1 MQITIN
7 NVVPTTNFLCINTD
21 FFPLVTKTKSYTPIT
36 GCVLE
41 HILTTTNFTNREKL
55 FYLLADS
62 LSLINKNQGGT
73 RSCALPSEDW
83 ADRLGCSRS
92 LVFKMQQSLVKKGYF
107 IINKDFDTIGR
118 NKRNLITP
126 TLPSSVFNHLNEKF
140 PSRVGAEENAPYN
153 PLVECKRSYL
163 DRTKLFIKLNYRL
176 LLAITTNLQLNS
188 QKKTIWLG
196 FYTRCYKNYMLQAKD
211 GSSFGKY
218 SYNNDTS
225 FSFISSYQ
233 ELADLYSCSTKH
245 LSKSLRSLEQLGFVK
260 LEHLY
265 TRKNYSDNDDD
276 DNSSEGSEGT
286 SNNDYQ
292 IQERQDQSLWR
303 ITLSLP
309 QECILE
315 LEKVKNRSSF
325 TANDVVSLATENN
338 LGLKPNQDYLALGG
352 IKFNLTLKQASSLKS
367 VIILDDNNNDAGGV
381 SCDYTNAASSSLP
394 SSDLSPCD
402 KYINSVIE
410 ELDSSRMLEES
421 ETSEYVDFPKSSCG
435 ISNPLET
442 FDNKEGRGDG
452 IKCDPSFAKSTL
464 LLNKDLILKIKEFKS
479 NLGAAPK
486 VLFNDFLKKF
496 KIDDSAGDGNGG
508 KESNQKQKIKPE
520 FNICSELIRN
530 KLKELP
536 KDKAD
541 KARKFAYCLVSKK
554 LATGYAEGLSKH
566 ELAKQLI
573 HHAATWKPTKLG
585 SVSREKEI
593 DTALSVAWKAVVGGT
608 WQPPLEFAK
617 AEVLNYEYL
626 HYRKKYQESG
636 VLSHEI
642 KSLESAVN
650 SVLGGW
656 CNLER
661 KIIEESKVSCKNNEL
676 VSIVNTQKLIE
687 NKNDQLESEAKSY
700 NYQQNS
706 SLLDDQGQ
714 KINITDYCISDDY
727 LETENHGHYQK
738 INLSHIPDQQKYLK
752 VTPSDIKG
760 DDSIKLETTAGREYF
775 VKLKELE
782 MNDDGEL
789 VMTLKPAKA
798 NIFLN
803 YLKTGI
809 SLLESNRAITE
820 EGGEGEAQSFDL
832 AEAQSRLLKTSK
844 LLENQGYTE
853 AKEDECFED
862 L

>member
-1 MQITIN
+1 MQLNTNYIQN
-7 NVVPTTNFLCINTD
+7 NTTNFLCINTD

-41 HILTTTNFTNREKL
+41 HILTTTNLTNCEKL
-55 FYLLADS
+55 SYLLADS
-62 LSLINKNQGGT
+62 LSLINKNQGKH

-107 IINKDFDTIGR
+107 IINKDFDIIGR

-126 TLPSSVFNHLNEKF
+126 TLPASVFNHLNEKF
-140 PSRVGAEENAPYN
+140 PSRVGTEENTPYN

-218 SYNNDTS
+218 SYNNDAS

-276 DNSSEGSEGT
+276 NNNSGKGSDGT
-286 SNNDYQ
+286 SNNGCE

-325 TANDVVSLATENN
+325 KVNDVELLATENN
-338 LGLKPNQDYLALGG
+338 LGLKPDQDYLALGG
-352 IKFNLTLKQASSLKS
+352 IKFNLTLEQASSLKS
-367 VIILDDNNNDAGGV
+367 AIILDDNNVGGV

-402 KYINSVIE
+402 EYINSVIE
-410 ELDSSRMLEES
+410 ELDSSITLEES
-421 ETSEYVDFPKSSCG
+421 ETSQCTSEHMNSPENSCG

-442 FDNKEGRGDG
+442 FDNKEERGDG

-464 LLNKDLILKIKEFKS
+464 LLNKDLIIKIKEFKS

-496 KIDDSAGDGNGG
+496 KIDDSAGDGNVG
-508 KESNQKQKIKPE
+508 KESNKKQKTKPE

-554 LATGYAEGLSKH
+554 LATGYAEGLNKH

-573 HHAATWKPTKLG
+573 HHAATWKPTKLW
-585 SVSREKEI
+585 SISREKEI
-593 DTALSVAWKAVVGGT
+593 DTALAVAWKAVVGGT

-636 VLSHEI
+636 VMSYEVRT
-642 KSLESAVN
+642 LEKEVDKL
-650 SVLGGW
+650 LGGW

-714 KINITDYCISDDY
+714 TINITDYGIDDY
-727 LETENHGHYQK
+727 LETEDHGHYQK
-738 INLSHIPDQQKYLK
+738 INLSHIPEQQKYLK

-760 DDSIKLETTAGREYF
+760 DDSIKLETINSREYF

-782 MNDDGEL
+782 MNDNGEF

-809 SLLESNRAITE
+809 SLR
-820 EGGEGEAQSFDL
+820 GGPQ
-832 AEAQSRLLKTSK
+832 
-844 LLENQGYTE
+844 N
-853 AKEDECFED
+853 
-862 L
+862 

>member
-1 MQITIN
+1 MQLNTNYIQN
-7 NVVPTTNFLCINTD
+7 NTTNFLCINTD

-41 HILTTTNFTNREKL
+41 HILTTTNLTNCEKL
-55 FYLLADS
+55 SYLLADS
-62 LSLINKNQGGT
+62 LSLINKNQGKH

-107 IINKDFDTIGR
+107 IINKDFDIIGR

-126 TLPSSVFNHLNEKF
+126 TLPASVFNHLNEKF
-140 PSRVGAEENAPYN
+140 PSRVGTEENTPYN

-218 SYNNDTS
+218 SYNNDAS

-276 DNSSEGSEGT
+276 DNSGEGSYGT
-286 SNNDYQ
+286 GNNDYQ

-309 QECILE
+309 KECILE

-325 TANDVVSLATENN
+325 KENDVEILATENN
-338 LGLKPNQDYLALGG
+338 IDSRLAHDCLILGG

-367 VIILDDNNNDAGGV
+367 AIIFDDNNVGGV

-421 ETSEYVDFPKSSCG
+421 ETSKYVDLSENSCG

-442 FDNKEGRGDG
+442 SDNKEERGDG

-496 KIDDSAGDGNGG
+496 KIDGSDGDGNVG

-541 KARKFAYCLVSKK
+541 KAPLLNESMQCMQISPFPKF
-554 LATGYAEGLSKH
+554 
-566 ELAKQLI
+566 
-573 HHAATWKPTKLG
+573 
-585 SVSREKEI
+585 
-593 DTALSVAWKAVVGGT
+593 
-608 WQPPLEFAK
+608 
-617 AEVLNYEYL
+617 
-626 HYRKKYQESG
+626 
-636 VLSHEI
+636 
-642 KSLESAVN
+642 
-650 SVLGGW
+650 
-656 CNLER
+656 
-661 KIIEESKVSCKNNEL
+661 
-676 VSIVNTQKLIE
+676 
-687 NKNDQLESEAKSY
+687 
-700 NYQQNS
+700 
-706 SLLDDQGQ
+706 
-714 KINITDYCISDDY
+714 
-727 LETENHGHYQK
+727 
-738 INLSHIPDQQKYLK
+738 
-752 VTPSDIKG
+752 
-760 DDSIKLETTAGREYF
+760 
-775 VKLKELE
+775 
-782 MNDDGEL
+782 
-789 VMTLKPAKA
+789 
-798 NIFLN
+798 
-803 YLKTGI
+803 
-809 SLLESNRAITE
+809 
-820 EGGEGEAQSFDL
+820 
-832 AEAQSRLLKTSK
+832 
-844 LLENQGYTE
+844 
-853 AKEDECFED
+853 
-862 L
+862 